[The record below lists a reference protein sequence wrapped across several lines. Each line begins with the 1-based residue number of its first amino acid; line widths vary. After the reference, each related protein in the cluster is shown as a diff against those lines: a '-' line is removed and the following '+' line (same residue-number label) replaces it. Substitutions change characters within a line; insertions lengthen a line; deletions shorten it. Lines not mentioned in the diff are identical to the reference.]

1 MIPHKRAK
9 TTRFLKLSDIKSNLY
24 FTAANKINKK
34 IIQFKYFFGKL
45 L

>member
-9 TTRFLKLSDIKSNLY
+9 TTRFLKLRDIKSNSILQ
-24 FTAANKINKK
+24 AANKINKK